1 MKRVFLFVLDSCGCG
16 EAPDAHAFGD
26 YNVNTLRSCATSDK
40 LHVPNMVS
48 YGLGNIDNVDY
59 LGKAEHQKGACARLQ
74 EASMGKDT
82 TIGHW
87 EIAGIV
93 SPNPLPTYPNG
104 FPEEILKPFREA
116 TGRGVLANAPWSGT
130 EVIAKYGEEHMKTGD
145 LIVYTSADSCS
156 RSLPMRTSSRPSSSM
171 NTAASPASCSSA
183 STASAASSRARS
195 SATRRD
201 GFTRTSNRHDF
212 SLEPPAETMLD
223 AVKAAGLICW
233 PSARSTISLP
243 AAA

>member
-145 LIVYTSADSCS
+145 LIVYTSADSVFQIAAHEDIVPPEQLY
-156 RSLPMRTSSRPSSSM
+156 RSEE
-171 NTAASPASCSSA
+171 
-183 STASAASSRARS
+183 
-195 SATRRD
+195 RRV
-201 GFTRTSNRHDF
+201 GK
-212 SLEPPAETMLD
+212 E
-223 AVKAAGLICW
+223 C
-233 PSARSTISLP
+233 
-243 AAA
+243 